1 MLSRRLILISRVWVI
16 EHLNRQFLRFL
27 LVGVL
32 NTLFGYTMFALFIF
46 SGVHYSLASL
56 FSTILGVLF
65 NFRTTGRL
73 VFNNR
78 NNSLLWRFSL
88 VYTVVYGCNVGLL
101 RVMDGYSI
109 DMYVAGAVVVFPLAL
124 LSFFLNKRFVF
135 EVGK

>member
-1 MLSRRLILISRVWVI
+1 MIHLSVEQRRFIK
-16 EHLNRQFLRFL
+16 FL

-32 NTLFGYTMFALFIF
+32 NTLFGYAVFALFVYLGF
-46 SGVHYSLASL
+46 HYSLASL
-56 FSTILGVLF
+56 LSTILGVLF

-78 NNSLLWRFSL
+78 NNSLLWRFAM

-109 DMYVAGAVVVFPLAL
+109 NMYVAGAVVVFPLAL
-124 LSFFLNKRFVF
+124 LSYFLNKRFVF

>member
-1 MLSRRLILISRVWVI
+1 MIHLSVEQRRFIK
-16 EHLNRQFLRFL
+16 FL

-32 NTLFGYTMFALFIF
+32 NTLFGYAVFALFVYLGF
-46 SGVHYSLASL
+46 HYSLASL
-56 FSTILGVLF
+56 LSTILGVLF

-78 NNSLLWRFSL
+78 NNSLLWRFAM

-109 DMYVAGAVVVFPLAL
+109 NMYVAGAVAVLPLAL
-124 LSFFLNKRFVF
+124 LSYFLNKRFVF

>member
-1 MLSRRLILISRVWVI
+1 VIHLSVEQRRFIK
-16 EHLNRQFLRFL
+16 FL

-32 NTLFGYTMFALFIF
+32 NTLFGYAVFALFVYLGF
-46 SGVHYSLASL
+46 HYSLASL
-56 FSTILGVLF
+56 LSTILGVLF

-78 NNSLLWRFSL
+78 NNSLLWRFAM

-109 DMYVAGAVVVFPLAL
+109 NMYVAGAVAVLPLAL
-124 LSFFLNKRFVF
+124 LSYFLNKRFVF

>member
-1 MLSRRLILISRVWVI
+1 MIHLSVEQRRFIK
-16 EHLNRQFLRFL
+16 FL

-32 NTLFGYTMFALFIF
+32 NTLFGYAVFALFVYLGF
-46 SGVHYSLASL
+46 HYSLASL
-56 FSTILGVLF
+56 LSTILGVLF

-78 NNSLLWRFSL
+78 NNFLLWRFAM

-109 DMYVAGAVVVFPLAL
+109 DMYVAGAVAVFPLAV
-124 LSFFLNKRFVF
+124 LSYFLNKRFVF